1 MCTISSVWAAGPSR
15 GVRRTSGSMAMPSV
29 SLDRPSPR
37 ALHRSQDVA
46 SPARTAFDLVCEVE
60 KWPVWLSFLR
70 SARRIEPSEPL
81 GLGSEVGI
89 RSNLPGEDEELFE
102 VDRFILG
109 HQLSLVGAFSCRR
122 RIDIRIEQKSERS
135 KLVVRVDYP
144 TYGGVLG
151 ALFDRLTRRRQHDLA
166 LKHSHIHFKGLCE
179 FDQEPGGL
187 LDDF

>member
-1 MCTISSVWAAGPSR
+1 
-15 GVRRTSGSMAMPSV
+15 MAMPSV

-46 SPARTAFDLVCEVE
+46 SPARTAFDLICEVE

-70 SARRIEPSEPL
+70 SARRVDPTEPIA
-81 GLGSEVGI
+81 LGSEVAI

-102 VDRFILG
+102 VDRFIPG
-109 HQLSLVGAFSCRR
+109 HQLSLVGAFSVRR

-144 TYGGVLG
+144 TYGGMLG
-151 ALFDRLTRRRQHDLA
+151 ALVDRLTRRRKLDIA
-166 LKHSHIHFKGLCE
+166 LNDSLIHFKGLCE
-179 FDQEPGGL
+179 FDQSPGTI

>member
-1 MCTISSVWAAGPSR
+1 
-15 GVRRTSGSMAMPSV
+15 MAMPSV

-60 KWPVWLSFLR
+60 KWPVWLSFMR
-70 SARRIEPSEPL
+70 SAQRVEPGEPIA
-81 GLGSEVGI
+81 LGSEVAI

-102 VDRFILG
+102 VDRFIPG
-109 HQLSLVGAFSCRR
+109 HVLSLVGAYSVRR
-122 RIDIRIEQKSERS
+122 RIDIRIEQKSARS

-151 ALFDRLTRRRQHDLA
+151 ALIDRLTRRRKLDIA
-166 LKHSHIHFKGLCE
+166 LNDSLIHFKGLCE
-179 FDQEPGGL
+179 FDQSPDAI